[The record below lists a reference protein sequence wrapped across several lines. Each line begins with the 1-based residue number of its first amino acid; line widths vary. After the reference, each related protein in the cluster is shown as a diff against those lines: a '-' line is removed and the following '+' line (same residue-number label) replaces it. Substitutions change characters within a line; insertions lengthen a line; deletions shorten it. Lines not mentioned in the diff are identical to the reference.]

1 VFPIRK
7 IKVIPDEMLKGA
19 LIMKRKLG
27 HTKPTTFGPHYYITV
42 EVMEMGN

>member
-1 VFPIRK
+1 M
-7 IKVIPDEMLKGA
+7 IPDEMLKGA
-19 LIMKRKLG
+19 LIMCDDKRKLG